1 MRSKGLVAS
10 PGRQGAS
17 LRARR
22 ACNQNL
28 LARRHLNCRMPGM
41 WQFQGKSAVG
51 MANESQFDVF
61 LSHSSKDKPVAH
73 AAAVR
78 VQPDRMRHQ
87 SINPIIQ

>member
-1 MRSKGLVAS
+1 
-10 PGRQGAS
+10 
-17 LRARR
+17 
-22 ACNQNL
+22 
-28 LARRHLNCRMPGM
+28 M

-73 AAAVR
+73 AAAAR

-87 SINPIIQ
+87 STNPPIH